1 MSLSPLP
8 LQAIGPAD
16 VFTFLVQYAD
26 AFALLFLA
34 AIGLAIIFGIMGV
47 INLAHGELIMVGS
60 FTTTL
65 TYEAGLPLLVAMI
78 SGVVVTTVFGVI
90 LERLFIQ
97 HLYGRLVDSM
107 VATFG
112 LGLIISQGARIVFG
126 NSLPQIGTPFGS
138 LSYGVYSFST
148 YRVLLAGISLL
159 IGATVY
165 LLFTRTKWGIRA
177 RATIQNE
184 AMARSL
190 GTDTERMYVLT
201 FALGSALAGLTG
213 ALYAPTQTQVPLLGR
228 EFLFESFVTVV
239 VSGASVLSGVLLAAG
254 VLGVVQTIFAYL
266 FGTVM
271 GQLAMLCT
279 AILLLRFL
287 PDGMSGAY
295 QSLQGRMQ
303 GMWGGEE

>member
-1 MSLSPLP
+1 MAVTTSDIFS
-8 LQAIGPAD
+8 
-16 VFTFLVQYAD
+16 FLVQYAD

-47 INLAHGELIMVGS
+47 INLAHGELIMIGS
-60 FTTTL
+60 FSTTL
-65 TYEAGLPLLVAMI
+65 SYDAGFPLPLAMLT
-78 SGVVVTTVFGVI
+78 GVVVTVVAGVI
-90 LERLFIQ
+90 IERLIIQ

-112 LGLIISQGARIVFG
+112 LGLILSQGARIVFG
-126 NSLPQIGTPFGS
+126 NSLPQIGTPLGALSFG
-138 LSYGVYSFST
+138 VFSFST
-148 YRVLLAGISLL
+148 YRVLLAGISILTGL
-159 IGATVY
+159 AVY

-184 AMARSL
+184 SMARSL
-190 GTDTERMYVLT
+190 GTDTERMYIST

-239 VSGASVLSGVLLAAG
+239 VGGASVLSGILVAAG
-254 VLGVVQTIFAYL
+254 VLGLIQTTFSYL

-271 GQLAMLCT
+271 GQLAMLCA
-279 AILLLRFL
+279 AILFLRFL

-295 QSLQGRMQ
+295 ASLRARLRSIRG
-303 GMWGGEE
+303 GGE

>member
-1 MSLSPLP
+1 MIPEASYPLAFG
-8 LQAIGPAD
+8 LAD
-16 VFTFLVQYAD
+16 VFSVLVQYAD

-65 TYEAGLPLLVAMI
+65 SYEAGFPLPAAMVT
-78 SGVVVTTVFGVI
+78 GVVVTTVFGVI

-126 NSLPQIGTPFGS
+126 SSLPQIGTPLGALSFG
-138 LSYGVYSFST
+138 VFSFSA
-148 YRVLLAGISLL
+148 YRVMLAGVSVLTGI
-159 IGATVY
+159 AVY
-165 LLFTRTKWGIRA
+165 LLFTRTRWGVRA

-184 AMARSL
+184 SMARNL
-190 GTDTERMYVLT
+190 GTDTERMYIST

-228 EFLFESFVTVV
+228 EFLFEAFVTVV
-239 VSGASVLSGVLLAAG
+239 VGGASVLSGILVAAG
-254 VLGVVQTIFAYL
+254 VLGTIQTVFAYL

-271 GQLAMLCT
+271 GQLAMLCA
-279 AILLLRFL
+279 AILFLRLL

-295 QSLQGRMQ
+295 ESLRKRLGAMR
-303 GMWGGEE
+303 GDGE